1 MGVLVGTL
9 ERERSVRGA
18 GQREGYQ
25 AKYFFKRKNL
35 ELRFHVESEDC
46 SSSCSF
52 LLSRHPITILLINN
66 ATDPADDLFSLMFQ
80 HFNCLISN

>member
-25 AKYFFKRKNL
+25 AKCFFKRKNL
-35 ELRFHVESEDC
+35 ELGFHVESEDC

-80 HFNCLISN
+80 NFNCLISN